1 MSAGDNRMKMSIA
14 ALLVWT
20 GFAPA
25 AHAQSAGGTAPA
37 APTRGYAEV
46 VAQSAFGNV
55 TSQSFGGE
63 VGFAIRPGIQV
74 FVDAGM
80 IRDAAPATLGSSAQT
95 IAAGIAAAAGSA
107 DFRVRQPVT
116 FGVAGVKYLVT
127 SSGTRAEPYVLVGGG
142 VASVKRDV
150 TFSTPAGNVNQ
161 FVTLG
166 SDLSGSETKGMLSIG
181 AGVGVPVWHSVM
193 IDLQYRYGR
202 IFTSGG
208 GLSANRA
215 GIGIGVRF

>member
-1 MSAGDNRMKMSIA
+1 MSIA
-14 ALLVWT
+14 AVLVWT
-20 GFAPA
+20 AFAAA
-25 AHAQSAGGTAPA
+25 AHAQTGGGTAPA

-55 TSQSFGGE
+55 TSQSFGAE
-63 VGFAIRPGIQV
+63 VGFAVRPGIQV

-80 IRDAAPATLGSSAQT
+80 IRDAAPAALGANAQR

-107 DFRVRQPVT
+107 DFRVREPVT
-116 FGVAGVKYLVT
+116 FGVAGVKYVVPL
-127 SSGTRAEPYVLVGGG
+127 SGTAEPYVLVGGG
-142 VASVKRDV
+142 VANVSRDV
-150 TFSTPAGNVNQ
+150 AFSTPAGNVNQ

-166 SDLSGSETKGMLSIG
+166 SDLSGSETKGMLSLG
-181 AGVGVPVWHSVM
+181 AGVDVPVWHAVL

-215 GIGIGVRF
+215 GIGFGVRF

>member
-1 MSAGDNRMKMSIA
+1 MISGDDRMKTSIA
-14 ALLVWT
+14 AVLVWT
-20 GFAPA
+20 ALATA
-25 AHAQSAGGTAPA
+25 AHAQSSGGTAPA
-37 APTRGYAEV
+37 APTTGYAEV

-63 VGFAIRPGIQV
+63 VGIAVRPGIQV
-74 FVDAGM
+74 FVDAGK
-80 IRDAAPATLGSSAQT
+80 IRDAAAATVGASAQN

-116 FGVAGVKYLVT
+116 FGVAGVKYLVRA
-127 SSGTRAEPYVLVGGG
+127 SGTRAEPYVLVGGG
-142 VASVKRDV
+142 VANVKRDV
-150 TFSTPAGNVNQ
+150 AFSTPAGDVNQ

-166 SDLSGSETKGMLSIG
+166 SDLSGSETKGMLSLG
-181 AGVGVPVWHSVM
+181 AGVGVPVWRAVI

-208 GLSANRA
+208 GLNVNRA

>member
-1 MSAGDNRMKMSIA
+1 MTSGNELMKTSCAAVLVCMTLATSAR
-14 ALLVWT
+14 
-20 GFAPA
+20 
-25 AHAQSAGGTAPA
+25 AQSTK
-37 APTRGYAEV
+37 GYAEV

-63 VGFAIRPGIQV
+63 IGVAVRPGIQV
-74 FVDAGM
+74 FVEAGM
-80 IRDAAPATLGSSAQT
+80 IRDAAPSTLGANAQR

-116 FGVAGVKYLVT
+116 FGVAGLKYVVT
-127 SSGTRAEPYVLVGGG
+127 GSGTRIEPYVLVGGG
-142 VASVKRDV
+142 VANVKRDV
-150 TFSTPAGNVNQ
+150 AFSTPAGDVGQ

-166 SDLSGSETKGMLSIG
+166 SDLSGSETKGMLSLG
-181 AGVGVPVWHSVM
+181 AGVAVPVWRAMV

-208 GLSANRA
+208 GLNANRA

>member
-1 MSAGDNRMKMSIA
+1 MKTSIA
-14 ALLVWT
+14 AVLVWT
-20 GFAPA
+20 ALAGA

-37 APTRGYAEV
+37 APTRGYVEV

-63 VGFAIRPGIQV
+63 VGIAVRPRIQV
-74 FVDAGM
+74 FVDAGR
-80 IRDAAPATLGSSAQT
+80 IRDAAPATLGVNAQA

-116 FGVAGVKYLVT
+116 FGVVGVKYVVT
-127 SSGTRAEPYVLVGGG
+127 ASGTRAEPYILVGGG
-142 VASVKRDV
+142 VANVKRDIA
-150 TFSTPAGNVNQ
+150 FSTPAGNVNQ

-166 SDLSGSETKGMLSIG
+166 SDLSGSETKGMLSLG
-181 AGVGVPVWHSVM
+181 AGLGVPVWRTLM

-208 GLSANRA
+208 GLNANRA

>member
-1 MSAGDNRMKMSIA
+1 
-14 ALLVWT
+14 VWT
-20 GFAPA
+20 ALASA
-25 AHAQSAGGTAPA
+25 AHAQSPAGASPA
-37 APTRGYAEV
+37 APARGYAEV

-63 VGFAIRPGIQV
+63 VGIAVRPGIQV

-80 IRDAAPATLGSSAQT
+80 IRDAAPATLGANAQR

-116 FGVAGVKYLVT
+116 FGVAGVKYLVRV
-127 SSGTRAEPYVLVGGG
+127 SGTRAEPYMLVGGG
-142 VASVKRDV
+142 VASVKKEV
-150 TFSTPAGNVNQ
+150 AFSTAAGDVNQ

-166 SDLSGSETKGMLSIG
+166 SDLSGSETKGMLSLG
-181 AGVGVPVWHSVM
+181 AGVGVPVWRAVM

-208 GLSANRA
+208 GLNANRA
-215 GIGIGVRF
+215 GIGLGVRF

>member
-1 MSAGDNRMKMSIA
+1 MTSGERMKTPIA
-14 ALLVWT
+14 AVLVWAA
-20 GFAPA
+20 FATA
-25 AHAQSAGGTAPA
+25 ARAQSPAGTPPA

-63 VGFAIRPGIQV
+63 VGIAIRPGIQF

-80 IRDAAPATLGSSAQT
+80 IRDTAPATLGDSAQR

-107 DFRVRQPVT
+107 DFRVRQPIT
-116 FGVAGVKYLVT
+116 FGVAGVKYLVPV
-127 SSGTRAEPYVLVGGG
+127 SGTKAQPYVLVGGG
-142 VASVKRDV
+142 VANVKKDI
-150 TFSTPAGNVNQ
+150 TFSTAAGNINQ

-166 SDLSGSETKGMLSIG
+166 SDLSGSETNGMLSLG
-181 AGVGVPVWHSVM
+181 AGIGVPVWHALM

-202 IFTSGG
+202 VFTSGG
-208 GLSANRA
+208 GLNANRA
-215 GIGIGVRF
+215 GIGLGVRF

>member
-1 MSAGDNRMKMSIA
+1 MKLSIA
-14 ALLVWT
+14 AVLVWMA
-20 GFAPA
+20 FPCA
-25 AHAQSAGGTAPA
+25 ADAQSPVATAP
-37 APTRGYAEV
+37 TSSSKGYAEV

-63 VGFAIRPGIQV
+63 IGVTVRPRLQL
-74 FVDAGM
+74 FVEAGR
-80 IRDAAPATLGSSAQT
+80 IRDAAPATLGGVAQR
-95 IAAGIAAAAGSA
+95 IASGITAVAGSA

-116 FGVAGVKYLVT
+116 FGLAGVKYLLPV
-127 SSGTRAEPYVLVGGG
+127 SSSKLEPYVLVGGG

-150 TFSTPAGNVNQ
+150 TFSTRAGDINQ

-166 SDLSGSETKGMLSIG
+166 TDLSGSETKGILSL
-181 AGVGVPVWHSVM
+181 GVGVGLPVWQRLV

-202 IFTSGG
+202 VFTTDE
-208 GLSANRA
+208 GLTANRA

>member
-1 MSAGDNRMKMSIA
+1 MKTSIA
-14 ALLVWT
+14 AVLVWT
-20 GFAPA
+20 AFATA
-25 AHAQSAGGTAPA
+25 AHAQSPGGTPPS

-63 VGFAIRPGIQV
+63 IGITVRPGIQV

-80 IRDAAPATLGSSAQT
+80 IRDAAPAALGVTAQT

-107 DFRVRQPVT
+107 DFRVKQPVT
-116 FGVAGVKYLVT
+116 FGVAGLKYVVT
-127 SSGTRAEPYVLVGGG
+127 SSGTKAEPYILVGGG
-142 VASVKRDV
+142 VANVKRDV
-150 TFSTPAGNVNQ
+150 AFSTPAGDVNQ

-166 SDLSGSETKGMLSIG
+166 GDLSGSETKGMVSLG
-181 AGVGVPVWHSVM
+181 AGVGLPLFRALM

-208 GLSANRA
+208 GLNANRA